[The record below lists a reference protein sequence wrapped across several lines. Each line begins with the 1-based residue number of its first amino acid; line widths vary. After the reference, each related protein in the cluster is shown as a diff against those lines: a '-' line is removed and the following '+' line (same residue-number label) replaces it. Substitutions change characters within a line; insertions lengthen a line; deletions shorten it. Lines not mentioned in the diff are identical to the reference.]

1 MRPSTRR
8 LISVTIG
15 VVAFVGA
22 LLFLYPVGCGE
33 GGGGTSSWERCTTWI
48 GTPAFSLTDW
58 WNLNN
63 QFDILLPLAV
73 GVLAGVITW
82 WLLGLPNTDREARN

>member
-1 MRPSTRR
+1 MPVVDR
-8 LISVTIG
+8 LPRKLTSVTIG

-22 LLFLYPVGCGE
+22 ILFLYPTGCGDV
-33 GGGGTSSWERCTTWI
+33 GGTSSWERCTTWI

-58 WNLNN
+58 WDFNN

-73 GVLAGVITW
+73 GVLAGLVTW
-82 WLLGLPNTDREARN
+82 WVLGLRNTDSR